1 MLLLNIMFLVITPD
15 YEYIICN
22 GTEIP
27 CKWLD
32 KYNIE
37 QILFVQLPHMNFDK
51 ITVNDRYIS
60 TIYNEEIV
68 KETAFLRI
76 EYCSFF
82 CESCF
87 EWTDRCGHCTKCFH
101 QVCNECVTNHY
112 NKDYCINCY
121 DYIIDN
127 DSVS

>member
-82 CESCF
+82 CKSCF
-87 EWTDRCGHCTKCFH
+87 ESIPRC
-101 QVCNECVTNHY
+101 
-112 NKDYCINCY
+112 
-121 DYIIDN
+121 
-127 DSVS
+127 SRS